1 MSTATDSILAIDKD
15 KSAAR
20 QTADLIIH
28 LLHDFIPNSCKR
40 NAWDRVAEACYK
52 EGMELTTKHMRK
64 EYEAIKNITL
74 DATFGMRKL

>member
-1 MSTATDSILAIDKD
+1 MSERPVLTIDKD
-15 KSAAR
+15 QSAAK

-28 LLHDFIPNSCKR
+28 LLDDFIPSHCHR
-40 NAWDRVAEACYK
+40 AAWDRIAEACYK

-74 DATFGMRKL
+74 DATFRR